1 VTPPVYRV
9 PDDPLV
15 YVRVPQF
22 SLDQL
27 GPIFAAK
34 DSLAL
39 ARALFAERPEFRT
52 ALAIASPVLFRQFD
66 RDGGARAERRAALR
80 ALAYAIRMAS
90 RCTPFG
96 TFALVGAVEIGPQT
110 SLTFD
115 PGVMVTRTRVDMG
128 YVETYATAVEALP
141 QRRNELEVVASESVI
156 DRGARLRIVH
166 ARRTV
171 SSQTAPGA
179 LDHNAI
185 SVRRTA
191 AVDFV
196 RAFAA
201 TPRRLGEIAGAVSD
215 RFAIGDQRSRKL
227 VDALYDAGLLL
238 STIRPYP
245 ISGSRD
251 ALDGLDAV
259 LAADFAPAARA
270 AAMFDDA
277 AGGRAPEILA
287 RAVEALPQPPSD
299 DLLPFQID
307 AARVTRGTLGTAVL
321 RDVEELARLSTHG
334 ELVDPLKDYA
344 QSFLARYEGMERL
357 VPLLELTDPELGLG
371 APPDSMLSNRAEIG
385 PERQTALL
393 ELYATALQSGARE
406 IVLRTEDIA
415 RYIGP
420 PLPDRALP
428 PTMEMGVVIAA
439 RDAAAIDRGEYLIGP
454 CAGFTTD
461 GAARSFGRFAD
472 LLGPEMLGRA
482 RATLRNNAPAG
493 CVEAELVYATAFG
506 RVVNVAQRPPMVDYE
521 IVAGFAA
528 GSDPRRLPLSDLL
541 VGLNADGFAVYSR
554 SLGKRVLVRESHM
567 TNTPDFA
574 PGPTRFLSLLARKP
588 SMMHGG
594 FHWHRLGKAPYLPRV
609 RCGRL
614 MLSPARWNVPVDIAR
629 DEAALSHWLETW
641 AVDPVAMLCS
651 RDNRLVLDL
660 RTALGREL
668 LRDQTARQGVTDVVL
683 EEMLVPA
690 ESNWLRA
697 HGQPYAA
704 EFVFS
709 LERAQ
714 PAAVDA
720 RPRDRVV
727 PAAERIR
734 APMSDW
740 VYLKCY
746 APRDRADDVIARVIA
761 PVLADAEQ
769 RLGPLP
775 WFFVRY
781 ADPRFHLR
789 IRIACG
795 THAAEVVALLAH
807 VMQALISDG
816 ELERFSFDTYEREVE
831 RYGGSE
837 AMHAVEQ
844 IFCTHSRAAA
854 AVLAGGVD
862 GALRRTE
869 LAVGAVYAF
878 LRGVLGADE
887 LDGWF
892 RRNGRKPLHLD
903 RPAWDAVRR
912 LRAAHTSEGDSSG
925 RAGSYGALIEAARR
939 SALTIPFAELVASI
953 VHMEF
958 NRYGVDGRAEAV
970 GNQMVFQL
978 HSAVRGSARAGASS
992 RGAAAVV
999 TR

>member
-1 VTPPVYRV
+1 MTAPVYRV

-15 YVRVPQF
+15 YARVPQL
-22 SLDQL
+22 SLDEL
-27 GPIFAAK
+27 GAIFAAE
-34 DSLAL
+34 DPLVL
-39 ARALFAERPEFRT
+39 ARELVAERPEFRT

-66 RDGGARAERRAALR
+66 RDGGARTERRAALR

-96 TFALVGAVEIGPQT
+96 TFAMVGAVEIGPQT

-115 PGVMVTRTRVDMG
+115 PDVMVTRTRVDMA

-141 QRRNELEVVASESVI
+141 ERRNELEVVASEAVI
-156 DRGARLRIVH
+156 ERGARLHIVH
-166 ARRTV
+166 ARRTAPSRTV
-171 SSQTAPGA
+171 PGA
-179 LDHNAI
+179 MDHTAI

-196 RAFAA
+196 RQFAV
-201 TPRRLGEIAGAVSD
+201 TPRRLGEIVAAVSE
-215 RFAIGDQRSRKL
+215 RFAIGDQRARKL

-245 ISGSRD
+245 ISGSRH
-251 ALDGLDAV
+251 ALDGADAV
-259 LAADFAPAARA
+259 LAADFAPAMRA
-270 AAMFDDA
+270 AAVFDES
-277 AGGRAPEILA
+277 AGGRTAEVLA
-287 RAVEALPQPPSD
+287 RAVEALPQPPSGD
-299 DLLPFQID
+299 ALPFQID
-307 AARVTRGTLGTAVL
+307 AARVMHGALGAAVL
-321 RDVEELARLSTHG
+321 RDVEELARISSHG

-371 APPDSMLSNRAEIG
+371 APPDSTGSSAEIDA
-385 PERQTALL
+385 ERETALL
-393 ELYATALQSGARE
+393 ELYATAARNGERE
-406 IVLRTEDIA
+406 IVLRTEDLA

-420 PLPDRALP
+420 PLPDRAFS

-439 RDAAAIDRGEYLIGP
+439 RDAAAIDRGEYLIGR
-454 CAGFTTD
+454 CGGFVTD
-461 GAARSFGRFAD
+461 GAARSFGRFAE
-472 LLGPEMLGRA
+472 LLSPEIMGRGLAMLR
-482 RATLRNNAPAG
+482 RNAAPG
-493 CVEAELVYATAFG
+493 CVEAELVYATAFA
-506 RVVNVAQRPPMVDYE
+506 RIVNVAQRPPMVEYE

-528 GSDPRRLPLSDLL
+528 GSDPRRLPLSDLV

-554 SLGKRVLVRESHM
+554 SLGKRVLVRESHV

-574 PGPTRFLSLLARKP
+574 PGPIRFLSLLARRP
-588 SMMHGG
+588 SLMHGG
-594 FHWHRLGKAPYLPRV
+594 FRWHKVAKAPYLPRV

-614 MLSPARWNVPVDIAR
+614 LLSPARWNLPVDTVR
-629 DEAALSHWLETW
+629 DEAALSRWLERW
-641 AVDPVAMLCS
+641 AVDPVNVLCAG
-651 RDNRLVLDL
+651 DNRLVLDV

-668 LRDQTARQGVTDVVL
+668 LRDQTARHGVTGVVL
-683 EEMLVPA
+683 EEMLVPV
-690 ESNWLRA
+690 ESHWLRA
-697 HGQPYAA
+697 NDRPYAV

-709 LERAQ
+709 MERTQ
-714 PAAVDA
+714 LAAVDA
-720 RPRDRVV
+720 RPRDRLV

-734 APMSDW
+734 APLSDW

-746 APRDRADDVIARVIA
+746 APRDRADDMIARVIA

-769 RLGPLP
+769 RCGPLP

-795 THAAEVVALLAH
+795 ANAADVMTLLAH
-807 VMQALISDG
+807 TMQSLIADG

-831 RYGGSE
+831 RYGGVE

-844 IFCTHSRAAA
+844 IFCAHSRVAAA
-854 AVLAGGVD
+854 ALAGGLD
-862 GALRRTE
+862 GAVRRTE
-869 LAVGAVYAF
+869 LAAGAVYAF
-878 LRGVLGADE
+878 LRSLLGAEE
-887 LDGWF
+887 LDRWF
-892 RRNGRKPLHLD
+892 RRNGRKPLRLD
-903 RPAWDAVRR
+903 RPSWEAVRR
-912 LRAAHTSEGDSSG
+912 MRASVASDGDAP
-925 RAGSYGALIEAARR
+925 AGAGCYAPLAEAARR
-939 SALTIPFAELVASI
+939 GALTIPFTDLVASI

-978 HSAVRGSARAGASS
+978 HSAIRGSARAGASS
-992 RGAAAVV
+992 RGAAVGS
-999 TR
+999 

>member
-1 VTPPVYRV
+1 MMPPVYRV

-15 YVRVPQF
+15 YVRTPQF
-22 SLDQL
+22 SVDEL
-27 GPIFAAK
+27 GAIFAAE
-34 DSLAL
+34 DPLAH
-39 ARALFAERPEFRT
+39 ARALFAKRGEFRT

-66 RDGGARAERRAALR
+66 RDRGARADRRAALR
-80 ALAYAIRMAS
+80 ALAYAVRMAS

-96 TFALVGAVEIGPQT
+96 TFALVGGVEMGPQT
-110 SLTFD
+110 TLSFD
-115 PGVMVTRTRVDMG
+115 PGIMVTRTRIDMA

-141 QRRNELEVVASESVI
+141 ERRNELEVVASESVME
-156 DRGARLRIVH
+156 RGARLHIVH
-166 ARRTV
+166 ARRTTP
-171 SSQTAPGA
+171 SRTAPGA
-179 LDHNAI
+179 MDHTAI

-201 TPRRLGEIAGAVSD
+201 TPHRLDEIAAAVSA
-215 RFAIGDQRSRKL
+215 RFGIGDERAQRL

-245 ISGSRD
+245 VSGSRE
-251 ALDGLDAV
+251 ALGRNDDV
-259 LAADFAPAARA
+259 LAGDFAPAVRA
-270 AAMFDDA
+270 AAAFDEA
-277 AGGRAPEILA
+277 AGGREPEALA
-287 RAVEALPQPPSD
+287 RAVEALPQPPSG

-307 AARVTRGTLGTAVL
+307 AARVTHGTLGAAVL
-321 RDVEELARLSTHG
+321 RDVEELARISTHG

-371 APPDSMLSNRAEIG
+371 APPDSMLNPAEID
-385 PERQTALL
+385 PKRQTALL
-393 ELYATALQSGARE
+393 ELYANAMRRGERE
-406 IVLRTEDIA
+406 IDLRTEDLP

-428 PTMEMGVVIAA
+428 PTIEMGVVIAA
-439 RDAAAIDRGEYLIGP
+439 RDAAAIDRGEYLIAP
-454 CAGFTTD
+454 CAGFITD

-472 LLGPEMLGRA
+472 VLPPAMLGRA
-482 RATLRNNAPAG
+482 VAALRRNAPAG
-493 CVEAELVYATAFG
+493 CIEAELVYATAFG
-506 RVVNVAQRPPMVDYE
+506 RVVNVAQRPPMVEYE

-528 GSDPRRLPLSDLL
+528 GSDPRRLPLSDLV

-554 SLGKRVLVRESHM
+554 ALRKRVLVRESHL

-574 PGPTRFLSLLARKP
+574 PGPIRFLSLLARKP

-594 FHWHRLGKAPYLPRV
+594 FRWHRLGKAPYLPRV
-609 RCGRL
+609 RCARL
-614 MLSPARWNVPVDIAR
+614 VLALARWNVPVGVAR
-629 DEAALSHWLETW
+629 DEAALARWLETW
-641 AVDPVAMLCS
+641 AVDPVVVLCA

-668 LRDQTARQGVTDVVL
+668 LRDQTDRQGVTDVVL
-683 EEMLVPA
+683 EEMLVPV
-690 ESNWLRA
+690 ERHWLRA
-697 HGQPYAA
+697 RGRPYSA

-709 LERAQ
+709 LERTQ
-714 PAAVDA
+714 PAVVDA
-720 RPRDRVV
+720 RARDRVV
-727 PAAERIR
+727 PAAERVR

-746 APRDRADDVIARVIA
+746 APRDRADDVIARAIA
-761 PVLADAEQ
+761 PVIAEAEQ

-789 IRIACG
+789 IRVACG
-795 THAAEVVALLAH
+795 THAAEVMALLAH
-807 VMQALISDG
+807 VMQALIGDG

-837 AMHAVEQ
+837 AMHVVEQ
-844 IFCTHSRAAA
+844 IFCAHSRLAAA
-854 AVLAGGVD
+854 ALASGID
-862 GALRRTE
+862 GAARRME
-869 LAVGAVYAF
+869 LAVDAVYAF
-878 LRGVLGADE
+878 LRGVLAPDE
-887 LDGWF
+887 LDGWL
-892 RRNGRKPLHLD
+892 RRNGRKPIHLD
-903 RPAWDAVRR
+903 RPAWETVRR
-912 LRAAHTSEGDSSG
+912 LRAAHASGSDPAG
-925 RAGSYGALIEAARR
+925 RAGTAYAALTEAVRGG
-939 SALTIPFAELVASI
+939 ALTIPFADLVASV

-958 NRYGVDGRAEAV
+958 NRYGIDGQAEAV

-978 HSAVRGSARAGASS
+978 HSAIRGSARAGASR
-992 RGAAAVV
+992 RGAAAG
-999 TR
+999 

>member
-1 VTPPVYRV
+1 MMPVYRLH
-9 PDDPLV
+9 DDPLV
-15 YVRVPQF
+15 YVRMPQC
-22 SLDQL
+22 SLDEL
-27 GPIFAAK
+27 DAIFAA
-34 DSLAL
+34 DDPLAL
-39 ARALFAERPEFRT
+39 ARAFFAERPAFRT

-66 RDGGARAERRAALR
+66 RDGGARVDRRAALR

-90 RCTPFG
+90 RGTPFG
-96 TFALVGAVEIGPQT
+96 TFALVGEVRIGPRT

-115 PGVMVTRTRVDMG
+115 PAVMVTRTRVDMA

-141 QRRNELEVVASESVI
+141 ERRNELEVVASEAVI
-156 DRGARLRIVH
+156 ERGARLHIVH
-166 ARRTV
+166 ARRTAP
-171 SSQTAPGA
+171 SRTAPGA
-179 LDHNAI
+179 MDHTAI

-201 TPRRLGEIAGAVSD
+201 TPRKLGEIAAAVGEE
-215 RFAIGDQRSRKL
+215 FAIGEQRARKL

-245 ISGSRD
+245 ITGSRD
-251 ALDGLDAV
+251 ALNGAGAV

-270 AAMFDDA
+270 AAAFDDD

-287 RAVEALPQPPSD
+287 RAIEALPHPPSD
-299 DLLPFQID
+299 DVLPFQID
-307 AARVTRGTLGTAVL
+307 AARVMHGTLGVAVL
-321 RDVEELARLSTHG
+321 RDVEELVRISAHG

-357 VPLLELTDPELGLG
+357 VPLLELTDPQLGLG
-371 APPDSMLSNRAEIG
+371 SPPDSMTTTPVEIDR
-385 PERQTALL
+385 ERQNALL
-393 ELYATALQSGARE
+393 ELYATALRSGVRE
-406 IVLRTEDIA
+406 VVLEKEDVA
-415 RYIGP
+415 RYVGP

-439 RDAAAIDRGEYLIGP
+439 RDAAAIDRGEYSVSRCG
-454 CAGFTTD
+454 GFLTD

-472 LLGPEMLGRA
+472 LLDAEMVDRGIA
-482 RATLRNNAPAG
+482 MLRRNAPAG

-506 RVVNVAQRPPMVDYE
+506 RVVNVAQRPPMVEYE

-554 SLGKRVLVRESHM
+554 SLAKRVLVRESHVM
-567 TNTPDFA
+567 NTPDFA
-574 PGPTRFLSLLARKP
+574 PGPIRFLSLLARKP

-594 FHWHRLGKAPYLPRV
+594 FRWHRLAKAPFLPRV

-614 MLSPARWNVPVDIAR
+614 ILSPARWNVPVDATR
-629 DEAALSHWLETW
+629 DEAALSRWLQTW
-641 AVDPVAMLCS
+641 AVDPVAVLCAG
-651 RDNRLVLDL
+651 DNRLMLDL
-660 RTALGREL
+660 RTSLGREL
-668 LRDQTARQGVTDVVL
+668 LRDQTARHGVTDVVL
-683 EEMLVPA
+683 EEMPVPP
-690 ESNWLRA
+690 ESHWLRA
-697 HGQPYAA
+697 HGRPYVA

-709 LERAQ
+709 LERTQ
-714 PAAVDA
+714 PAALDA
-720 RPRDRVV
+720 RPRDFVV

-781 ADPRFHLR
+781 TDPRFHLR
-789 IRIACG
+789 VRIECG
-795 THAAEVVALLAH
+795 TKAAAVVALLAH
-807 VMQALISDG
+807 AMQSLIVDG

-831 RYGGSE
+831 RYGGVD

-844 IFCTHSRAAA
+844 IFCAHSRIAAA
-854 AVLAGGVD
+854 ALAGGID
-862 GALRRTE
+862 GAAQRME
-869 LAVGAVYAF
+869 LAVGAVYDF
-878 LRGVLGADE
+878 LAGVLGAGE

-892 RRNGRKPLHLD
+892 RRNGRKPLRLD
-903 RPAWDAVRR
+903 GPSWEAVRR
-912 LRAAHTSEGDSSG
+912 LRAARASGEGSAG
-925 RAGSYGALIEAARR
+925 RAGLYAPLTEAARR
-939 SALTIPFAELVASI
+939 GALTIPFADLVAS
-953 VHMEF
+953 VAHMEF
-958 NRYGVDGRAEAV
+958 NRYGVEGHAEAV

-978 HSAVRGSARAGASS
+978 HSAIRGSARA
-992 RGAAAVV
+992 V